1 MCESKVMKMNKKEKL
16 DNMLCE
22 KNGVLQ
28 TADVIEAGISK
39 TYFMEYA
46 KKMELECVAKGI
58 YLSPDAWED
67 PFYLLQTR
75 YPQIIFSHET
85 SLYLLGMAEREP
97 LQFTV
102 TVKAG
107 YHAKSMKEQKIKV
120 YRVKRELLELGVV
133 NLESPEGHLV
143 KAYNADRTV
152 CDLLRSRSNV
162 EIQDLQSA
170 IKEYLRSKE
179 KNLPQLMRYAKEFR
193 VEKIL
198 RPYLEVL
205 L

>member
-1 MCESKVMKMNKKEKL
+1 MNKKEKL
-16 DNMLCE
+16 DNMLY
-22 KNGVLQ
+22 KNNGVLQ
-28 TADVIEAGISK
+28 TVEVIEAGISK
-39 TYFMEYA
+39 TYFMEYV
-46 KKMELECVAKGI
+46 KKKELERVAKGI
-58 YLSPDAWED
+58 YLSPDAWVD

-107 YHAKSMKEQKIKV
+107 YHAKSMEEQNVKV
-120 YRVKRELLELGVV
+120 YRVKKELLELGVV
-133 NLESPEGHLV
+133 EAESPEGHLV
-143 KAYNADRTV
+143 KVYNAERTV

-170 IKEYLRSKE
+170 IKGYVRSKE
-179 KNLPQLMRYAKEFR
+179 KNLPQLMRYAKEFH
-193 VEKIL
+193 VEKFL
-198 RPYLEVL
+198 RPYLEAL

>member
-46 KKMELECVAKGI
+46 KKMELERVAKGI

-67 PFYLLQTR
+67 PFYLLQMR

-97 LQFTV
+97 LRFTV

-107 YHAKSMKEQKIKV
+107 YHAKSMKEQKVKV
-120 YRVKRELLELGVV
+120 YRVKKELLELGVV
-133 NLESPEGHLV
+133 NLESPEGNLV
-143 KAYNADRTV
+143 KVYNAERTV

-162 EIQDLQSA
+162 EIQDLQTA
-170 IKEYLRSKE
+170 IREYLRSKE
-179 KNLPQLMRYAKEFR
+179 KNLPQLMRYAKAFR
-193 VEKIL
+193 VEKVL

>member
-1 MCESKVMKMNKKEKL
+1 MNKKEKL
-16 DNMLCE
+16 DNMLYQ
-22 KNGVLQ
+22 KKGVLQ
-28 TADVIEAGISK
+28 TADVIQAGISK

-46 KKMELECVAKGI
+46 QKKDLERVSKGI
-58 YLSPDAWED
+58 YLSPDTWAD
-67 PFYLLQTR
+67 PFYLLQIR

-102 TVKAG
+102 TAKAG
-107 YHAKSMKEQKIKV
+107 YHAKSMEEQNIKV
-120 YRVKRELLELGVV
+120 YRVKKEYLELGVV
-133 NLESPEGHLV
+133 KVESPAGHLV
-143 KAYNADRTV
+143 KVYNAERTV

-170 IKEYLRSKE
+170 LKEYTRSKE

>member
-1 MCESKVMKMNKKEKL
+1 MNKKEKL

-46 KKMELECVAKGI
+46 KKMELERVAKGI

-107 YHAKSMKEQKIKV
+107 YHAKSMKEIGRAHV
-120 YRVKRELLELGVV
+120 
-133 NLESPEGHLV
+133 
-143 KAYNADRTV
+143 
-152 CDLLRSRSNV
+152 
-162 EIQDLQSA
+162 
-170 IKEYLRSKE
+170 
-179 KNLPQLMRYAKEFR
+179 
-193 VEKIL
+193 
-198 RPYLEVL
+198 
-205 L
+205 

>member
-1 MCESKVMKMNKKEKL
+1 MNKKEKL
-16 DNMLCE
+16 DDMLYK
-22 KNGVLQ
+22 KNGILQ
-28 TADVIEAGISK
+28 TSDVVEAGISK

-46 KKMELECVAKGI
+46 KKVELERVAKGI
-58 YLSPDAWED
+58 YLSSDAWAD
-67 PFYLLQTR
+67 SFYLLQMR

-97 LQFTV
+97 LQFTI

-107 YHAKSMKEQKIKV
+107 YHAKSMEEQSVKV
-120 YRVKRELLELGVV
+120 YRVKKELLDLGLVEV
-133 NLESPEGHLV
+133 ESPEGHLV
-143 KAYNADRTV
+143 KAYNAERTV

-170 IKEYLRSKE
+170 IKEYMRSKE

-193 VEKIL
+193 VEKLL

>member
-1 MCESKVMKMNKKEKL
+1 MNKKEKL
-16 DNMLCE
+16 DDMLYK
-22 KNGVLQ
+22 KNGILQ
-28 TADVIEAGISK
+28 TSDVVEAGISK

-46 KKMELECVAKGI
+46 KKAELERVAKGI
-58 YLSPDAWED
+58 YLSPDVWAD
-67 PFYLLQTR
+67 PFYLLQMR
-75 YPQIIFSHET
+75 YPQIVFSHET

-97 LQFTV
+97 LQFTI

-107 YHAKSMKEQKIKV
+107 YHAKSMEEQRVKV
-120 YRVKRELLELGVV
+120 YRVKKEFLDLGVV
-133 NLESPEGHLV
+133 KVESPEGYLV
-143 KAYNADRTV
+143 KAYNAERTV

-170 IKEYLRSKE
+170 IKEYMRSKE

-193 VEKIL
+193 VEKLL